1 MSTIKKLAGQT
12 AIYGLSSIVGRFI
25 NYLLV
30 PLHTARFIPS
40 EYGVI
45 TELYAYVAFLTV
57 LLLYGMET
65 SFFRF
70 STKADIDKKDVFSTS
85 LSVVAITT
93 AIFLLLESLFNT
105 QIANALEYN
114 GHTNYIIWMAITLAA
129 DALTAIPLANLRQT
143 QRPLK
148 FAFVNLLPIAINVLL
163 SMYWIGWCMQ
173 PEVANNPEAFKPFF
187 NPELGVGYVFL
198 AGMIASLSKFVLVTM
213 DYKSFTLALNKTLL
227 GAMLAYAWPLL
238 IAGFAGIINETL
250 DRSLLRMILSPQI
263 GELAARE
270 QLGIYG
276 ACYKLSI
283 IISLFIQAF
292 RYAAEPFFFS
302 KFNDL
307 DAKQQYARVTTY
319 FSIIVFWVFLF
330 VMFYLDIFKYF
341 IRKEAYWVGLDI
353 VPILLMAYI
362 FLGTYYNLSVWYK
375 LTDKTRYGAAISI
388 VGALITV
395 VLNVWLIPTIGFRG
409 SAWATFAAYGI
420 MMLLSYALGQKFY
433 PIHYNLK
440 KIGGYFT
447 FGAFLFL
454 ISLQLQHTEIWL
466 KLGINTL
473 LLMAFTAVIAYFE
486 QPLKLIFP
494 SKK

>member
-45 TELYAYVAFLTV
+45 TELYAYVAFFAV
-57 LLLYGMET
+57 LLVYGMET

-70 STKADIDKKDVFSTS
+70 STKPEHNKTEVYKSALTLIAISTS
-85 LSVVAITT
+85 V
-93 AIFLLLESLFNT
+93 FLLLESIFNT
-105 QIANALEYN
+105 QLANALHYE
-114 GHTNYIIWMAITLAA
+114 GHSNYILWMAITLAA

-143 QRPLK
+143 QRPIK
-148 FAFVNLLPIAINVLL
+148 FAFVNLVPIAINVLL
-163 SMYWIGWCMQ
+163 SVYWIGWCMQ
-173 PEVANNPEAFKPFF
+173 PEVANNPDAFTPFF
-187 NPELGVGYVFL
+187 DPELGVGYVFL
-198 AGMIASLSKFVLVTM
+198 AGMIASLSKFLLVAWE
-213 DYKSFTLALNKTLL
+213 YKNLTLALNKSLI
-227 GAMLAYAWPLL
+227 GAMLTYAWPLL

-250 DRSLLRMILSPQI
+250 DRSLLKLLLSPQL
-263 GELAARE
+263 GETAARE

-330 VMFYLDIFKYF
+330 VMLYLDIFKYF
-341 IRKEAYWVGLDI
+341 IQDEAYWTGLDI

-375 LTDKTRYGAAISI
+375 LTDKTSYGAAISI
-388 VGALITV
+388 VGALITIG
-395 VLNVWLIPTIGFRG
+395 LNVWLIPTIGFRG

-420 MMLLSYALGQKFY
+420 MMLLSYTLGQKFY
-433 PIHYNLK
+433 PIRYNLQ
-440 KIGGYFT
+440 KIGGYFAL
-447 FGAFLFL
+447 GAFLYLLSLFTAD
-454 ISLQLQHTEIWL
+454 LQLWL
-466 KLGINTL
+466 KLSINTL
-473 LLMAFTAVIAYFE
+473 LLLTFSGAILYFE
-486 QPLKLIFP
+486 QPLKLIF
-494 SKK
+494 SKKR

>member
-1 MSTIKKLAGQT
+1 MSTLKKLAGQT

-45 TELYAYVAFLTV
+45 TELYAYVAFFAV
-57 LLLYGMET
+57 LLIYGMET

-70 STKADIDKKDVFSTS
+70 STKPEFDKKEVYSNALS
-85 LSVVAITT
+85 LIGITT
-93 AIFLLLESLFNT
+93 TIFLLLESVFNT
-105 QIANALEYN
+105 QLTEALHYQ
-114 GHTNYIIWMAITLAA
+114 GHSNFILWMAITLAA

-148 FAFVNLLPIAINVLL
+148 FAFVNLIPIGINVLL
-163 SMYWIGWCMQ
+163 SVYWIGWCMA

-198 AGMIASLSKFVLVTM
+198 AGMIASLSKFLLIAI
-213 DYKSFTLALNKTLL
+213 DYKNFTLALNKTLL
-227 GAMLAYAWPLL
+227 KAMLSYSWPLL

-250 DRSLLRMILSPQI
+250 DRSLLKMLLSPQL
-263 GELAARE
+263 GELGARE

-330 VMFYLDIFKYF
+330 VMLYLDIFKYF
-341 IRKEAYWVGLDI
+341 IQNEAYWVGLDI

-388 VGALITV
+388 VGALTTIG
-395 VLNVWLIPTIGFRG
+395 LNIWLIPIIGYHG
-409 SAWATFAAYGI
+409 SAWATFAAYGL
-420 MMLLSYALGQKFY
+420 MMLLSYGLGQKFY
-433 PIHYNLK
+433 PIAYNLK
-440 KIGGYFT
+440 KIGGYFAL
-447 FGAFLFL
+447 GALVYVV
-454 ISLQLQHTEIWL
+454 SLVLQPTELWL
-466 KLGINTL
+466 RLSLNTL
-473 LLMAFTAVIAYFE
+473 LLLAFSGVIVYFE
-486 QPLKLIFP
+486 KPLKLIF
-494 SKK
+494 SKKK